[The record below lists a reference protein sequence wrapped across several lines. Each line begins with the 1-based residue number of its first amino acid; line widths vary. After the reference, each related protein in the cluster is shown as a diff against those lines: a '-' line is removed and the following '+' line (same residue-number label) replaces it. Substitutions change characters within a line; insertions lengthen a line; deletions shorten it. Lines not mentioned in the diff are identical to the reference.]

1 MVGKNTYSGP
11 KNIKFVQR
19 FSEKVFAN
27 NNRIHIIWAGHSQI
41 LKFIQFI
48 LKFSF
53 ARQKSPVIPLNREGR
68 KLLVELTLI

>member
-27 NNRIHIIWAGHSQI
+27 NNRIHIISLGI
-41 LKFIQFI
+41 LKF
-48 LKFSF
+48 
-53 ARQKSPVIPLNREGR
+53 
-68 KLLVELTLI
+68 